1 MQIFP
6 SFLKTFYLAVFR
18 EIISVWHEAVG
29 IFKLCSHCC
38 VRYLLLQ
45 KNFHKCLISEHVNN
59 QFLYQD
65 IHQAWGLMDS
75 LVSLSLEMMCAT
87 RSCFCEL
94 ELLCWASLF
103 WKTVCWLP
111 LMSTK
116 MIFFCKLQTGL
127 LNWECPCIDVG
138 ESSINGCTVCKKQ
151 EKADGC
157 SVNGASSL
165 DLTGRETFSLSE
177 FLKAHWFFIL
187 AGFICFWITAVLLSL
202 DIEPFTGLHIPLVFW
217 YLLF

>member
-1 MQIFP
+1 M
-6 SFLKTFYLAVFR
+6 L
-18 EIISVWHEAVG
+18 IISFFTRTY
-29 IFKLCSHCC
+29 IKLGASWIHWFPCHWRWCVQLEVVSVNWNCS
-38 VRYLLLQ
+38 
-45 KNFHKCLISEHVNN
+45 
-59 QFLYQD
+59 
-65 IHQAWGLMDS
+65 AG
-75 LVSLSLEMMCAT
+75 
-87 RSCFCEL
+87 
-94 ELLCWASLF
+94 LLCFERLF
-103 WKTVCWLP
+103 AGFHWCQPKWF
-111 LMSTK
+111 
-116 MIFFCKLQTGL
+116 FFCKLQTGL

-165 DLTGRETFSLSE
+165 DLIGRETFSLSE

-202 DIEPFTGLHIPLVFW
+202 DIEPFTGLHIPLFFW